1 MTARRA
7 LLATSVIIDPPAQGI
22 ASFADEVSISAVTV
36 AELHYGVGASTDA
49 VVQMHRRQRL
59 QLVLDT
65 YDVLVFDAEAAE
77 FYGLLANIVRQ
88 AGRNPRPRR
97 IDLLIAATALR
108 YGFALATRNAADLR
122 HLQRV
127 LTVIDVAT
135 HRAGSAG

>member
-1 MTARRA
+1 VTGRRA
-7 LLATSVIIDPPAQGI
+7 LLDTSVIIDPPAQGI

-49 VVQMHRRQRL
+49 VEQLHRRQRL

-65 YDVLVFDAEAAE
+65 YDVVVFDAEVAE

-97 IDLLIAATALR
+97 MDLLIAATALR
-108 YGFALATRNAADLR
+108 HGYPLATRNGADLR
-122 HLQRV
+122 HLERV
-127 LTVIDVAT
+127 LTVVDV
-135 HRAGSAG
+135 R